1 MFTSGLS
8 IESLLHPIFLFVC
21 LFFFFQVTTY
31 AFVFVLDRYTCID
44 LKKLMWVP
52 VSSTGKVF
60 DGCIRDLEF
69 NLRLYQKLIGYS
81 LSHWNNFFPNKQLLS
96 LINYYFLI
104 VRIYFLKLRDKI
116 NNTLFSLKLHGRF
129 Y

>member
-21 LFFFFQVTTY
+21 LFFFFFKVTTY

-44 LKKLMWVP
+44 LKKLMWVS
-52 VSSTGKVF
+52 VSSIGKVF

-69 NLRLYQKLIGYS
+69 DLLYQKLIGYS

-96 LINYYFLI
+96 LINYY
-104 VRIYFLKLRDKI
+104 KL
-116 NNTLFSLKLHGRF
+116 LFF
-129 Y
+129 NC